1 MYFFFSKST
10 RRRDINNKIF
20 IVFVEFI
27 APFERC
33 IQLDDLIMAVYGI
46 KRLFQIVYKVTEEG
60 ERIYRSE
67 VGLSSILDGR

>member
-10 RRRDINNKIF
+10 RRRNINNKIF

-33 IQLDDLIMAVYGI
+33 IQLNDLIMAVYGI
-46 KRLFQIVYKVTEEG
+46 KRLFQIVCKVEEG